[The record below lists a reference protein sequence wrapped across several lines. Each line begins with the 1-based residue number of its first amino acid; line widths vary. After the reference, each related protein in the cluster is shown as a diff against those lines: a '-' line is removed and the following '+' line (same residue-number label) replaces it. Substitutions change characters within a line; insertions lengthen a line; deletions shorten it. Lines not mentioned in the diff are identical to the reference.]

1 MVITLGYHQ
10 KAIPSHWEKLLEDGV
25 IKIVRRPS
33 GGGAV
38 LHSGGITYALTFKK
52 SSYPM
57 TGLLFFLFYL
67 ALTLSIWPFSQ
78 LLLTY
83 VTFTFLAKAPAQ
95 SRSRPVVYN

>member
-1 MVITLGYHQ
+1 
-10 KAIPSHWEKLLEDGV
+10 
-25 IKIVRRPS
+25 
-33 GGGAV
+33 
-38 LHSGGITYALTFKK
+38 
-52 SSYPM
+52 PM
-57 TGLLFFLFYL
+57 PGLLFFLFYL